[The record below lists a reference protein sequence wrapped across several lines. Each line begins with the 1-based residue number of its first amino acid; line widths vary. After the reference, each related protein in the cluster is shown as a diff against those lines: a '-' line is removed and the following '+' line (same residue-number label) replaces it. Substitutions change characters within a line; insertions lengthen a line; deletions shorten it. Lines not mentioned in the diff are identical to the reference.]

1 MNKDKDIFDR
11 IMEWKILSIF
21 NPFYKKYKEVL
32 LYLFFGG
39 LTTIISIGSYAFFDV
54 SMHMNPMIVNI
65 FSWILAVLFAY
76 VTNRIWVFDSNAE
89 GMKGIIQ
96 EMVSFFGGRVATLLM
111 EEAILYV
118 GINLLSMNSI
128 GVKVAAQ
135 ILVLIGNYLISK
147 LFVFRQTNMK
157 TKRIQYIDLANVI
170 STFAVVILH
179 TNGCF
184 WNFSR
189 ERYWLTA
196 NVIESLFI
204 FAVPVFFMISSITL
218 MDYQKKYDI
227 KIYLKKRFSK
237 TVIPFLFWTFMG
249 LLFDTFFLHT
259 VKVSD
264 LTLKVLVDGFI
275 NNRFVQVYWFFM
287 PLFGIYLSIPLFASI
302 EEGKRIE
309 LFKYLFVVGFIFNAT
324 IPFLLSAFHLD
335 ITWPLNINVVIG
347 YAIFV
352 VMGYLIHKMDFTP
365 NQRCIIY
372 FLGLAGLL
380 MHFGGTYYESYALG
394 DVSQIYKNLTYAPI
408 VMYSG
413 AFLLFIKQISEKLM
427 KTNISKYVHFI
438 KKYTF
443 PIYLMH
449 YYIIEILNRYLY
461 LTNYTKSIF
470 YRLGMPFIVI
480 PITIIITALIRKL
493 RLGKKVLP

>member
-1 MNKDKDIFDR
+1 
-11 IMEWKILSIF
+11 
-21 NPFYKKYKEVL
+21 
-32 LYLFFGG
+32 
-39 LTTIISIGSYAFFDV
+39 
-54 SMHMNPMIVNI
+54 
-65 FSWILAVLFAY
+65 
-76 VTNRIWVFDSNAE
+76 
-89 GMKGIIQ
+89 
-96 EMVSFFGGRVATLLM
+96 
-111 EEAILYV
+111 
-118 GINLLSMNSI
+118 
-128 GVKVAAQ
+128 
-135 ILVLIGNYLISK
+135 
-147 LFVFRQTNMK
+147 MK
-157 TKRIQYIDLANVI
+157 TKRIEYIDLANVI

-189 ERYWLTA
+189 ERYWPTA

-218 MDYQKKYDI
+218 MDYQKKYDT

-249 LLFDTFFLHT
+249 LLFDIFFLHT

-394 DVSQIYKNLTYAPI
+394 DVSQIYKKLTYAPI

-480 PITIIITALIRKL
+480 PITIITALIRKL

>member
-1 MNKDKDIFDR
+1 
-11 IMEWKILSIF
+11 
-21 NPFYKKYKEVL
+21 
-32 LYLFFGG
+32 
-39 LTTIISIGSYAFFDV
+39 
-54 SMHMNPMIVNI
+54 
-65 FSWILAVLFAY
+65 
-76 VTNRIWVFDSNAE
+76 
-89 GMKGIIQ
+89 
-96 EMVSFFGGRVATLLM
+96 
-111 EEAILYV
+111 
-118 GINLLSMNSI
+118 
-128 GVKVAAQ
+128 
-135 ILVLIGNYLISK
+135 
-147 LFVFRQTNMK
+147 MK
-157 TKRIQYIDLANVI
+157 TKRIEYIDLANVI

-218 MDYQKKYDI
+218 MDYQKKYDT

-249 LLFDTFFLHT
+249 LLFDIFFLHT

-275 NNRFVQVYWFFM
+275 NNRFVQIYWFFM

-302 EEGKRIE
+302 EEEKRVE
-309 LFKYLFVVGFIFNAT
+309 LFKYLFLIGFIFNGT
-324 IPFLLSAFHLD
+324 IPFLLSAFHID
-335 ITWPLNINVVIG
+335 MAWPLGINVVSG

-352 VMGYLIHKMDFTP
+352 IIGYLIHKIDFTL

-372 FLGLAGLL
+372 IFGLAGLL

-493 RLGKKVLP
+493 RLGKKILP

>member
-1 MNKDKDIFDR
+1 
-11 IMEWKILSIF
+11 
-21 NPFYKKYKEVL
+21 
-32 LYLFFGG
+32 
-39 LTTIISIGSYAFFDV
+39 
-54 SMHMNPMIVNI
+54 
-65 FSWILAVLFAY
+65 
-76 VTNRIWVFDSNAE
+76 
-89 GMKGIIQ
+89 
-96 EMVSFFGGRVATLLM
+96 
-111 EEAILYV
+111 
-118 GINLLSMNSI
+118 
-128 GVKVAAQ
+128 
-135 ILVLIGNYLISK
+135 
-147 LFVFRQTNMK
+147 MK
-157 TKRIQYIDLANVI
+157 TKRIEYIDLANVI

-204 FAVPVFFMISSITL
+204 FAVPVFFMISSISL
-218 MDYQKKYDI
+218 MDYQKKYDT

-249 LLFDTFFLHT
+249 LLFDIFFLHT

-275 NNRFVQVYWFFM
+275 NNRFVQIYWFFM

-302 EEGKRIE
+302 EEEKRVE
-309 LFKYLFVVGFIFNAT
+309 LFKYLFLIGFIFNGT
-324 IPFLLSAFHLD
+324 IPFLLSAFHID
-335 ITWPLNINVVIG
+335 MAWPLGINVISG

-352 VMGYLIHKMDFTP
+352 VMGYLIHKIDFTL

-372 FLGLAGLL
+372 ILGLAGLL

-413 AFLLFIKQISEKLM
+413 AFLLFIKQIGGKVM

-443 PIYLMH
+443 PIYLTH
-449 YYIIEILNRYLY
+449 YYIIEILNRYLH

-480 PITIIITALIRKL
+480 PITIIIVALIRKL

>member
-1 MNKDKDIFDR
+1 
-11 IMEWKILSIF
+11 
-21 NPFYKKYKEVL
+21 
-32 LYLFFGG
+32 
-39 LTTIISIGSYAFFDV
+39 
-54 SMHMNPMIVNI
+54 
-65 FSWILAVLFAY
+65 
-76 VTNRIWVFDSNAE
+76 
-89 GMKGIIQ
+89 
-96 EMVSFFGGRVATLLM
+96 
-111 EEAILYV
+111 
-118 GINLLSMNSI
+118 
-128 GVKVAAQ
+128 
-135 ILVLIGNYLISK
+135 
-147 LFVFRQTNMK
+147 MK
-157 TKRIQYIDLANVI
+157 TKRIEYIDLANVI

-179 TNGCF
+179 TNGFF

-218 MDYQKKYDI
+218 MDYQKKYDT

-249 LLFDTFFLHT
+249 LLFDIFFLHT

-275 NNRFVQVYWFFM
+275 NNRFVQIYWFFM

-302 EEGKRIE
+302 EEEKRVE
-309 LFKYLFVVGFIFNAT
+309 LFKYLFLIGFIFNGT
-324 IPFLLSAFHLD
+324 IPFLLSAFHID
-335 ITWPLNINVVIG
+335 MAWPLGINVVSG

-352 VMGYLIHKMDFTP
+352 IIGYLIHKIDFTL

-372 FLGLAGLL
+372 IFGLAGLL

-413 AFLLFIKQISEKLM
+413 AFLLFIKQISEKVM
-427 KTNISKYVHFI
+427 KTNISKYVHVI

-449 YYIIEILNRYLY
+449 YYIIEILNRYLH

-493 RLGKKVLP
+493 RLGKKILP

>member
-1 MNKDKDIFDR
+1 
-11 IMEWKILSIF
+11 
-21 NPFYKKYKEVL
+21 
-32 LYLFFGG
+32 
-39 LTTIISIGSYAFFDV
+39 
-54 SMHMNPMIVNI
+54 
-65 FSWILAVLFAY
+65 
-76 VTNRIWVFDSNAE
+76 
-89 GMKGIIQ
+89 
-96 EMVSFFGGRVATLLM
+96 
-111 EEAILYV
+111 
-118 GINLLSMNSI
+118 
-128 GVKVAAQ
+128 
-135 ILVLIGNYLISK
+135 
-147 LFVFRQTNMK
+147 MK
-157 TKRIQYIDLANVI
+157 TKRIEYIDLANVI

-218 MDYQKKYDI
+218 MDYQKKYDT

-249 LLFDTFFLHT
+249 LLFDIFFLHT

-438 KKYTF
+438 KKYAKFMKNVATRS
-443 PIYLMH
+443 
-449 YYIIEILNRYLY
+449 LN
-461 LTNYTKSIF
+461 LT
-470 YRLGMPFIVI
+470 
-480 PITIIITALIRKL
+480 
-493 RLGKKVLP
+493 

>member
-1 MNKDKDIFDR
+1 
-11 IMEWKILSIF
+11 
-21 NPFYKKYKEVL
+21 
-32 LYLFFGG
+32 
-39 LTTIISIGSYAFFDV
+39 
-54 SMHMNPMIVNI
+54 
-65 FSWILAVLFAY
+65 
-76 VTNRIWVFDSNAE
+76 
-89 GMKGIIQ
+89 MK
-96 EMVSFFGGRVATLLM
+96 
-111 EEAILYV
+111 
-118 GINLLSMNSI
+118 N
-128 GVKVAAQ
+128 
-135 ILVLIGNYLISK
+135 
-147 LFVFRQTNMK
+147 
-157 TKRIQYIDLANVI
+157 KRIEYIDLANVI

-184 WNFSR
+184 WDFSR

-196 NVIESLFI
+196 DVIESLFI
-204 FAVPVFFMISSITL
+204 FAVPVFFMISGISL
-218 MDYQKKYDI
+218 MDYQKKYDT

-249 LLFDTFFLHT
+249 LLFDIFFLHT
-259 VKVSD
+259 VKASD

-275 NNRFVQVYWFFM
+275 NNHFVQIYWFFM

-302 EEGKRIE
+302 EEEKRVE
-309 LFKYLFVVGFIFNAT
+309 LFKYLFLIGFIFNGT
-324 IPFLLSAFHLD
+324 IPFLLSAFHID
-335 ITWPLNINVVIG
+335 MAWPLGINVVSG

-352 VMGYLIHKMDFTP
+352 VMGYLIHKIDFTL

-372 FLGLAGLL
+372 ILGLAGLL

-394 DVSQIYKNLTYAPI
+394 DVSHIYKNLTYAPI

-413 AFLLFIKQISEKLM
+413 AFLLFIKQISEKVM
-427 KTNISKYVHFI
+427 KTNISKYVRFI

-443 PIYLMH
+443 PIYLMY
-449 YYIIEILNRYLY
+449 YYIIEILNRYLH

>member
-1 MNKDKDIFDR
+1 M
-11 IMEWKILSIF
+11 KI
-21 NPFYKKYKEVL
+21 
-32 LYLFFGG
+32 
-39 LTTIISIGSYAFFDV
+39 
-54 SMHMNPMIVNI
+54 
-65 FSWILAVLFAY
+65 
-76 VTNRIWVFDSNAE
+76 
-89 GMKGIIQ
+89 
-96 EMVSFFGGRVATLLM
+96 
-111 EEAILYV
+111 
-118 GINLLSMNSI
+118 
-128 GVKVAAQ
+128 
-135 ILVLIGNYLISK
+135 
-147 LFVFRQTNMK
+147 
-157 TKRIQYIDLANVI
+157 KRIEYIDLANVI

-204 FAVPVFFMISSITL
+204 FAVPVFFMISSISL
-218 MDYQKKYDI
+218 MDYQKKYDT

-237 TVIPFLFWTFMG
+237 TVIPFLFWTFIG
-249 LLFDTFFLHT
+249 LLFDMFFLHT

-264 LTLKVLVDGFI
+264 LSLKVLVDGFI
-275 NNRFVQVYWFFM
+275 NNRFVQIYWFFM

-302 EEGKRIE
+302 EEEKRVE
-309 LFKYLFVVGFIFNAT
+309 LFKYLFLIGFIFNGT
-324 IPFLLSAFHLD
+324 IPFLLSAFHID
-335 ITWPLNINVVIG
+335 MAWPLGINVVSG

-352 VMGYLIHKMDFTP
+352 VMGYLIHKIDFTL

-372 FLGLAGLL
+372 ILGLAGFL
-380 MHFGGTYYESYALG
+380 MHFGGTYFESYALG
-394 DVSQIYKNLTYAPI
+394 GVSQIYKNLMQTPI
-408 VMYSG
+408 LMYSG
-413 AFLLFIKQISEKLM
+413 AVFLFIRQISSKVM
-427 KTNISKYVHFI
+427 QTKISKSVQFI

-449 YYIIEILNRYLY
+449 YYIIEILNRYLH

-480 PITIIITALIRKL
+480 PITIIIAALIRKL

>member
-1 MNKDKDIFDR
+1 
-11 IMEWKILSIF
+11 
-21 NPFYKKYKEVL
+21 
-32 LYLFFGG
+32 
-39 LTTIISIGSYAFFDV
+39 
-54 SMHMNPMIVNI
+54 
-65 FSWILAVLFAY
+65 
-76 VTNRIWVFDSNAE
+76 
-89 GMKGIIQ
+89 
-96 EMVSFFGGRVATLLM
+96 
-111 EEAILYV
+111 
-118 GINLLSMNSI
+118 
-128 GVKVAAQ
+128 
-135 ILVLIGNYLISK
+135 
-147 LFVFRQTNMK
+147 MK
-157 TKRIQYIDLANVI
+157 TKRIEYIDLANVI

-218 MDYQKKYDI
+218 MDYQKKYDT

-249 LLFDTFFLHT
+249 LLFDIFFLHT

-264 LTLKVLVDGFI
+264 LNLKVLVDGFI
-275 NNRFVQVYWFFM
+275 NNRFVQIYWFFM

-302 EEGKRIE
+302 EEEKRVE
-309 LFKYLFVVGFIFNAT
+309 LFKYLFFIGFIFNGT
-324 IPFLLSAFHLD
+324 IPFLLSAFHID
-335 ITWPLNINVVIG
+335 MAWPLGINVVSG

-352 VMGYLIHKMDFTP
+352 IMGYLIHKIDFTL

-372 FLGLAGLL
+372 ILGLAGLL

-413 AFLLFIKQISEKLM
+413 AFLLFIKQISEKVM

-443 PIYLMH
+443 PIYLTH
-449 YYIIEILNRYLY
+449 YYIIEILNRYLH

-493 RLGKKVLP
+493 RLGKKILP

>member
-1 MNKDKDIFDR
+1 
-11 IMEWKILSIF
+11 
-21 NPFYKKYKEVL
+21 
-32 LYLFFGG
+32 
-39 LTTIISIGSYAFFDV
+39 
-54 SMHMNPMIVNI
+54 
-65 FSWILAVLFAY
+65 
-76 VTNRIWVFDSNAE
+76 
-89 GMKGIIQ
+89 
-96 EMVSFFGGRVATLLM
+96 
-111 EEAILYV
+111 
-118 GINLLSMNSI
+118 
-128 GVKVAAQ
+128 
-135 ILVLIGNYLISK
+135 
-147 LFVFRQTNMK
+147 MK
-157 TKRIQYIDLANVI
+157 TKRIEYIDLANVI

-184 WNFSR
+184 WDFSR

-196 NVIESLFI
+196 DVIESLFI
-204 FAVPVFFMISSITL
+204 FAVPVFFMISGISL
-218 MDYQKKYDI
+218 MDYQKKYDT

-249 LLFDTFFLHT
+249 LLFDIFFLHT
-259 VKVSD
+259 VKASD

-275 NNRFVQVYWFFM
+275 NNHFVQIYWFFM

-302 EEGKRIE
+302 EEEKRVE
-309 LFKYLFVVGFIFNAT
+309 LFKYLFLIGFIFNGT
-324 IPFLLSAFHLD
+324 IPFLLSAFHID
-335 ITWPLNINVVIG
+335 MAWPLGINVVSG

-352 VMGYLIHKMDFTP
+352 VMGYLIHKIDFTL

-372 FLGLAGLL
+372 ILGLAGLL
-380 MHFGGTYYESYALG
+380 MHFGDTYYESYALG

-413 AFLLFIKQISEKLM
+413 AFLLFIKQISEKVM

-449 YYIIEILNRYLY
+449 YYIIEILNRYLH

-480 PITIIITALIRKL
+480 PITIIIVALIRKL

>member
-1 MNKDKDIFDR
+1 
-11 IMEWKILSIF
+11 
-21 NPFYKKYKEVL
+21 
-32 LYLFFGG
+32 
-39 LTTIISIGSYAFFDV
+39 
-54 SMHMNPMIVNI
+54 
-65 FSWILAVLFAY
+65 
-76 VTNRIWVFDSNAE
+76 
-89 GMKGIIQ
+89 MK
-96 EMVSFFGGRVATLLM
+96 
-111 EEAILYV
+111 
-118 GINLLSMNSI
+118 N
-128 GVKVAAQ
+128 
-135 ILVLIGNYLISK
+135 
-147 LFVFRQTNMK
+147 
-157 TKRIQYIDLANVI
+157 KRIEYIDLANVI

-184 WNFSR
+184 WDFSR

-196 NVIESLFI
+196 DVIESLFI
-204 FAVPVFFMISSITL
+204 FAVPVFFMISGISL
-218 MDYQKKYDI
+218 MDYQKKYDT

-249 LLFDTFFLHT
+249 LLFDIFFLHT
-259 VKVSD
+259 VKASD

-275 NNRFVQVYWFFM
+275 NNHFVQIYWFFM

-302 EEGKRIE
+302 EEEKRVE
-309 LFKYLFVVGFIFNAT
+309 LFKYLFLIGFIFNGT
-324 IPFLLSAFHLD
+324 IPFLLSAFHID
-335 ITWPLNINVVIG
+335 MAWPLGINVVSG

-352 VMGYLIHKMDFTP
+352 VMGYLIHKIDFTL

-372 FLGLAGLL
+372 ILGLAGLL

-413 AFLLFIKQISEKLM
+413 AFLLFIKQISEKVM

-449 YYIIEILNRYLY
+449 YYIIEILNRYLH

-480 PITIIITALIRKL
+480 PITIIIVALIRKL

>member
-1 MNKDKDIFDR
+1 
-11 IMEWKILSIF
+11 
-21 NPFYKKYKEVL
+21 
-32 LYLFFGG
+32 
-39 LTTIISIGSYAFFDV
+39 
-54 SMHMNPMIVNI
+54 
-65 FSWILAVLFAY
+65 
-76 VTNRIWVFDSNAE
+76 
-89 GMKGIIQ
+89 
-96 EMVSFFGGRVATLLM
+96 
-111 EEAILYV
+111 
-118 GINLLSMNSI
+118 
-128 GVKVAAQ
+128 
-135 ILVLIGNYLISK
+135 
-147 LFVFRQTNMK
+147 MK
-157 TKRIQYIDLANVI
+157 TKRIEYIDLANVI

-204 FAVPVFFMISSITL
+204 FAVPVFFMISSISL
-218 MDYQKKYDI
+218 MDYQKKYDT

-249 LLFDTFFLHT
+249 LLFDIFFLHT

-275 NNRFVQVYWFFM
+275 NNRFVQIYWFFM

-302 EEGKRIE
+302 EEENRVE
-309 LFKYLFVVGFIFNAT
+309 LFKYLFLIGFIFNGT
-324 IPFLLSAFHLD
+324 IPFLLSAFHID
-335 ITWPLNINVVIG
+335 MAWPLGINVISG

-352 VMGYLIHKMDFTP
+352 VMGYLIHKIDFTL

-372 FLGLAGLL
+372 ILGLAGLL

-413 AFLLFIKQISEKLM
+413 AFLLFIKQIGGKVM

-443 PIYLMH
+443 PIYLMY
-449 YYIIEILNRYLY
+449 YYIIEILNRYLH

-480 PITIIITALIRKL
+480 PITIIIAALIRKL
-493 RLGKKVLP
+493 RLGKKILP

>member
-1 MNKDKDIFDR
+1 
-11 IMEWKILSIF
+11 
-21 NPFYKKYKEVL
+21 
-32 LYLFFGG
+32 
-39 LTTIISIGSYAFFDV
+39 
-54 SMHMNPMIVNI
+54 
-65 FSWILAVLFAY
+65 
-76 VTNRIWVFDSNAE
+76 
-89 GMKGIIQ
+89 
-96 EMVSFFGGRVATLLM
+96 
-111 EEAILYV
+111 
-118 GINLLSMNSI
+118 
-128 GVKVAAQ
+128 
-135 ILVLIGNYLISK
+135 
-147 LFVFRQTNMK
+147 MK
-157 TKRIQYIDLANVI
+157 TKRIEYIDLANVI

-204 FAVPVFFMISSITL
+204 FAVPVFFMISSISL
-218 MDYQKKYDI
+218 MDYQKKYDT

-249 LLFDTFFLHT
+249 LLFDIFFLHT

-275 NNRFVQVYWFFM
+275 NNRFVQIYWFFM

-302 EEGKRIE
+302 EEENRVE
-309 LFKYLFVVGFIFNAT
+309 LFKYLFLIGFIFNGT
-324 IPFLLSAFHLD
+324 IPFLLSAFHID
-335 ITWPLNINVVIG
+335 MAWPLGINVISG

-352 VMGYLIHKMDFTP
+352 VMGYLIHKIDFTL

-372 FLGLAGLL
+372 ILGLAGLL

-413 AFLLFIKQISEKLM
+413 AFLLFIKQIGGKVM

-449 YYIIEILNRYLY
+449 YYIIEILNRYLH

-480 PITIIITALIRKL
+480 PITIIIAALIRKL
-493 RLGKKVLP
+493 RLGKKILP

>member
-1 MNKDKDIFDR
+1 
-11 IMEWKILSIF
+11 
-21 NPFYKKYKEVL
+21 
-32 LYLFFGG
+32 
-39 LTTIISIGSYAFFDV
+39 
-54 SMHMNPMIVNI
+54 
-65 FSWILAVLFAY
+65 
-76 VTNRIWVFDSNAE
+76 
-89 GMKGIIQ
+89 
-96 EMVSFFGGRVATLLM
+96 
-111 EEAILYV
+111 
-118 GINLLSMNSI
+118 
-128 GVKVAAQ
+128 
-135 ILVLIGNYLISK
+135 
-147 LFVFRQTNMK
+147 MK
-157 TKRIQYIDLANVI
+157 TKRIEYIDLANVI

-184 WNFSR
+184 WDFSR

-204 FAVPVFFMISSITL
+204 FAVPVFFMISSISL
-218 MDYQKKYDI
+218 MDYQKKYDT

-249 LLFDTFFLHT
+249 LLFDIFFLHT
-259 VKVSD
+259 VKASD

-275 NNRFVQVYWFFM
+275 NNRFVQIYWFFM

-324 IPFLLSAFHLD
+324 IPFLLSAFHLN

-372 FLGLAGLL
+372 VAGLAGFL
-380 MHFGGTYYESYALG
+380 MHFCGTYYESYALG

-413 AFLLFIKQISEKLM
+413 AFLLFIKQISEKVM
-427 KTNISKYVHFI
+427 KTNISKSVHFI

-449 YYIIEILNRYLY
+449 YFIIEILNRYLH
-461 LTNYTKSIF
+461 LANYTKSIF
-470 YRLGMPFIVI
+470 YRLGMPFVVI
-480 PITIIITALIRKL
+480 PITIILTALIRKL
-493 RLGKKVLP
+493 RVGKKVLP

>member
-1 MNKDKDIFDR
+1 
-11 IMEWKILSIF
+11 
-21 NPFYKKYKEVL
+21 
-32 LYLFFGG
+32 
-39 LTTIISIGSYAFFDV
+39 
-54 SMHMNPMIVNI
+54 
-65 FSWILAVLFAY
+65 
-76 VTNRIWVFDSNAE
+76 
-89 GMKGIIQ
+89 
-96 EMVSFFGGRVATLLM
+96 
-111 EEAILYV
+111 
-118 GINLLSMNSI
+118 
-128 GVKVAAQ
+128 
-135 ILVLIGNYLISK
+135 
-147 LFVFRQTNMK
+147 MK
-157 TKRIQYIDLANVI
+157 TKRIEYINLANVI

-204 FAVPVFFMISSITL
+204 FAVPVFFMISSISL
-218 MDYQKKYDI
+218 MDYQKKYDT

-249 LLFDTFFLHT
+249 LLFDIFFLHT

-275 NNRFVQVYWFFM
+275 NNRFVQIYWFFM

-302 EEGKRIE
+302 EEEKRVE
-309 LFKYLFVVGFIFNAT
+309 LFKYLFLIGFIFNGT
-324 IPFLLSAFHLD
+324 IPFLLSAFHID
-335 ITWPLNINVVIG
+335 MAWPLGINVISG

-352 VMGYLIHKMDFTP
+352 VMGYLIHKIDFTL

-372 FLGLAGLL
+372 ILGLAGLL

-413 AFLLFIKQISEKLM
+413 AFLLFIKQISEKVM

-443 PIYLMH
+443 PIYLTH
-449 YYIIEILNRYLY
+449 YYIIEILNRYLH

-493 RLGKKVLP
+493 RLGKKVVP

>member
-1 MNKDKDIFDR
+1 
-11 IMEWKILSIF
+11 
-21 NPFYKKYKEVL
+21 
-32 LYLFFGG
+32 
-39 LTTIISIGSYAFFDV
+39 
-54 SMHMNPMIVNI
+54 
-65 FSWILAVLFAY
+65 
-76 VTNRIWVFDSNAE
+76 
-89 GMKGIIQ
+89 
-96 EMVSFFGGRVATLLM
+96 
-111 EEAILYV
+111 
-118 GINLLSMNSI
+118 
-128 GVKVAAQ
+128 
-135 ILVLIGNYLISK
+135 
-147 LFVFRQTNMK
+147 MK
-157 TKRIQYIDLANVI
+157 TKRIEYIDLANVI

-184 WNFSR
+184 WDFSR

-196 NVIESLFI
+196 DVIESLFI
-204 FAVPVFFMISSITL
+204 FAVPVFFMISGISL
-218 MDYQKKYDI
+218 MDYQKKYDT

-249 LLFDTFFLHT
+249 LLFDIFFLHT
-259 VKVSD
+259 VKASD

-275 NNRFVQVYWFFM
+275 NNHFVQIYWFFM

-302 EEGKRIE
+302 EEEKRVE
-309 LFKYLFVVGFIFNAT
+309 LFKYLFLIGFIFNGT
-324 IPFLLSAFHLD
+324 IPFLLSAFHID
-335 ITWPLNINVVIG
+335 MAWPLGINVVSG

-352 VMGYLIHKMDFTP
+352 VMGYLIHKIDFTL

-372 FLGLAGLL
+372 ILGLAGLL

-413 AFLLFIKQISEKLM
+413 AFLLFIKQISEKVM

-449 YYIIEILNRYLY
+449 YYIIEILNRYLH

-480 PITIIITALIRKL
+480 PITIIIVALIRKL

>member
-1 MNKDKDIFDR
+1 
-11 IMEWKILSIF
+11 
-21 NPFYKKYKEVL
+21 
-32 LYLFFGG
+32 
-39 LTTIISIGSYAFFDV
+39 
-54 SMHMNPMIVNI
+54 
-65 FSWILAVLFAY
+65 
-76 VTNRIWVFDSNAE
+76 
-89 GMKGIIQ
+89 
-96 EMVSFFGGRVATLLM
+96 
-111 EEAILYV
+111 
-118 GINLLSMNSI
+118 
-128 GVKVAAQ
+128 
-135 ILVLIGNYLISK
+135 
-147 LFVFRQTNMK
+147 MK
-157 TKRIQYIDLANVI
+157 TKRIEYIDLANVI

-204 FAVPVFFMISSITL
+204 FAVPVFFMISSISL
-218 MDYQKKYDI
+218 MDYQKKYDT

-249 LLFDTFFLHT
+249 LLFDIFFLHT

-275 NNRFVQVYWFFM
+275 NNRFVQIYWFFM

-302 EEGKRIE
+302 EEEKRVE
-309 LFKYLFVVGFIFNAT
+309 LFKYLFLIGFIFNGT
-324 IPFLLSAFHLD
+324 IPFLLSAFHID
-335 ITWPLNINVVIG
+335 MAWPLGINVVSG

-352 VMGYLIHKMDFTP
+352 VMGYLIHKIDFTP

-413 AFLLFIKQISEKLM
+413 AVLLFIKQISEKVM

-443 PIYLMH
+443 PIYLTH
-449 YYIIEILNRYLY
+449 YYIIEILNRYLH

-480 PITIIITALIRKL
+480 PITIIIAALIRKL

>member
-1 MNKDKDIFDR
+1 
-11 IMEWKILSIF
+11 
-21 NPFYKKYKEVL
+21 
-32 LYLFFGG
+32 
-39 LTTIISIGSYAFFDV
+39 
-54 SMHMNPMIVNI
+54 
-65 FSWILAVLFAY
+65 
-76 VTNRIWVFDSNAE
+76 
-89 GMKGIIQ
+89 
-96 EMVSFFGGRVATLLM
+96 
-111 EEAILYV
+111 
-118 GINLLSMNSI
+118 
-128 GVKVAAQ
+128 
-135 ILVLIGNYLISK
+135 
-147 LFVFRQTNMK
+147 MK
-157 TKRIQYIDLANVI
+157 TKRIEYIDLANVI

-179 TNGCF
+179 TNGWF

-204 FAVPVFFMISSITL
+204 FTVPVFFMISSISL
-218 MDYQKKYDI
+218 MDYQKKYDT

-249 LLFDTFFLHT
+249 LLFDIFFLHT

-275 NNRFVQVYWFFM
+275 NNRFVQIYWFFM

-302 EEGKRIE
+302 EEEKRVE
-309 LFKYLFVVGFIFNAT
+309 LFKYLFLIGFIFNGT
-324 IPFLLSAFHLD
+324 IPFLLSAFHID
-335 ITWPLNINVVIG
+335 MAWPLGINVISG

-352 VMGYLIHKMDFTP
+352 VMGYLIHKIDFTL

-372 FLGLAGLL
+372 ILGLAGLL

-413 AFLLFIKQISEKLM
+413 AFLLFIKQISEKVM

-443 PIYLMH
+443 PIYLTH
-449 YYIIEILNRYLY
+449 YYIIEILNRYLH

-493 RLGKKVLP
+493 RLGKKILP

>member
-1 MNKDKDIFDR
+1 
-11 IMEWKILSIF
+11 
-21 NPFYKKYKEVL
+21 
-32 LYLFFGG
+32 
-39 LTTIISIGSYAFFDV
+39 
-54 SMHMNPMIVNI
+54 
-65 FSWILAVLFAY
+65 
-76 VTNRIWVFDSNAE
+76 
-89 GMKGIIQ
+89 
-96 EMVSFFGGRVATLLM
+96 
-111 EEAILYV
+111 
-118 GINLLSMNSI
+118 
-128 GVKVAAQ
+128 
-135 ILVLIGNYLISK
+135 
-147 LFVFRQTNMK
+147 MK
-157 TKRIQYIDLANVI
+157 TKRIEYIDLANVI

-204 FAVPVFFMISSITL
+204 FAVPVFFMISSISL
-218 MDYQKKYDI
+218 MDYQKKYDT

-249 LLFDTFFLHT
+249 LLFDIFFLHT

-275 NNRFVQVYWFFM
+275 NNRFVQIYWFFM

-302 EEGKRIE
+302 EEEKRVE
-309 LFKYLFVVGFIFNAT
+309 LFKYLFLIGFIFNGT
-324 IPFLLSAFHLD
+324 IPFLLSAFHID
-335 ITWPLNINVVIG
+335 MAWPLGINVVSG

-352 VMGYLIHKMDFTP
+352 VMGYLIHKMDFTL

-372 FLGLAGLL
+372 ILGLAGLL

-413 AFLLFIKQISEKLM
+413 AFLLFIKQIGGKVM

-449 YYIIEILNRYLY
+449 YYIIEILNRYLH

-480 PITIIITALIRKL
+480 PITIIIAALIRKL
-493 RLGKKVLP
+493 RLGKKILPQIT

>member
-1 MNKDKDIFDR
+1 
-11 IMEWKILSIF
+11 
-21 NPFYKKYKEVL
+21 
-32 LYLFFGG
+32 
-39 LTTIISIGSYAFFDV
+39 
-54 SMHMNPMIVNI
+54 
-65 FSWILAVLFAY
+65 
-76 VTNRIWVFDSNAE
+76 
-89 GMKGIIQ
+89 
-96 EMVSFFGGRVATLLM
+96 
-111 EEAILYV
+111 
-118 GINLLSMNSI
+118 
-128 GVKVAAQ
+128 
-135 ILVLIGNYLISK
+135 
-147 LFVFRQTNMK
+147 MK
-157 TKRIQYIDLANVI
+157 TKRIEYIDLANVI

-184 WNFSR
+184 WDFSR

-196 NVIESLFI
+196 NVIESIFI
-204 FAVPVFFMISSITL
+204 FAVPVFFMISSISL
-218 MDYQKKYDI
+218 MDYQKKYDT

-237 TVIPFLFWTFMG
+237 TVIPFLFWTFIG
-249 LLFDTFFLHT
+249 LLFDMFFLHT

-264 LTLKVLVDGFI
+264 LTLKVLIDGFI
-275 NNRFVQVYWFFM
+275 NNRFVQIYWFFM

-309 LFKYLFVVGFIFNAT
+309 IFKYLFVVGFIFNAT
-324 IPFLLSAFHLD
+324 IPFLFSAFHLD

-347 YAIFV
+347 YTIFV

-365 NQRCIIY
+365 VQRYLIY
-372 FLGLAGLL
+372 MLGLIGVL

-394 DVSQIYKNLTYAPI
+394 DVSNVYKNLTYAPI

-413 AFLLFIKQISEKLM
+413 AFLLFIKQIGEKVM

-449 YYIIEILNRYLY
+449 YYIIEILNRYLH

-480 PITIIITALIRKL
+480 PITIIIAALIRKL

>member
-1 MNKDKDIFDR
+1 
-11 IMEWKILSIF
+11 
-21 NPFYKKYKEVL
+21 
-32 LYLFFGG
+32 
-39 LTTIISIGSYAFFDV
+39 
-54 SMHMNPMIVNI
+54 
-65 FSWILAVLFAY
+65 
-76 VTNRIWVFDSNAE
+76 
-89 GMKGIIQ
+89 
-96 EMVSFFGGRVATLLM
+96 
-111 EEAILYV
+111 
-118 GINLLSMNSI
+118 
-128 GVKVAAQ
+128 
-135 ILVLIGNYLISK
+135 
-147 LFVFRQTNMK
+147 MK
-157 TKRIQYIDLANVI
+157 TKRIEYIDLANVI

-184 WNFSR
+184 WDFSR

-204 FAVPVFFMISSITL
+204 FAVPVFFMISSISL
-218 MDYQKKYDI
+218 MDYQKKYDT

-249 LLFDTFFLHT
+249 LLFDIFFLHT
-259 VKVSD
+259 VKVSE

-275 NNRFVQVYWFFM
+275 NNRFVQIYWFFM

-324 IPFLLSAFHLD
+324 IPFLLSAFHLN

-372 FLGLAGLL
+372 FLGLSGLL
-380 MHFGGTYYESYALG
+380 MHFCGTYYESYALG

-413 AFLLFIKQISEKLM
+413 AFLLFIKQISEKVM
-427 KTNISKYVHFI
+427 KTNISKSVHFI

-449 YYIIEILNRYLY
+449 YFIIEILNRYLH
-461 LTNYTKSIF
+461 LANYTKSIF
-470 YRLGMPFIVI
+470 YRLGMPFVVI
-480 PITIIITALIRKL
+480 PITIILTALIRKL
-493 RLGKKVLP
+493 RVGKKVLP

>member
-1 MNKDKDIFDR
+1 
-11 IMEWKILSIF
+11 
-21 NPFYKKYKEVL
+21 
-32 LYLFFGG
+32 
-39 LTTIISIGSYAFFDV
+39 
-54 SMHMNPMIVNI
+54 
-65 FSWILAVLFAY
+65 
-76 VTNRIWVFDSNAE
+76 
-89 GMKGIIQ
+89 
-96 EMVSFFGGRVATLLM
+96 
-111 EEAILYV
+111 
-118 GINLLSMNSI
+118 
-128 GVKVAAQ
+128 
-135 ILVLIGNYLISK
+135 
-147 LFVFRQTNMK
+147 MK
-157 TKRIQYIDLANVI
+157 TKRIEYIDLANVI

-204 FAVPVFFMISSITL
+204 FAVPVFFMISSISL
-218 MDYQKKYDI
+218 MDYQKKYNT

-249 LLFDTFFLHT
+249 LLFDIFFLHT

-275 NNRFVQVYWFFM
+275 NNRFVQIYWFFI

-324 IPFLLSAFHLD
+324 IPFLFSAFHLD

-365 NQRCIIY
+365 NQRFIIY
-372 FLGLAGLL
+372 FLGLAGLS

-413 AFLLFIKQISEKLM
+413 AFLLFIKQISEKVM

-443 PIYLMH
+443 PIYLLH
-449 YYIIEILNRYLY
+449 YFVMELISKNLNLA
-461 LTNYTKSIF
+461 NYTKSII

-480 PITIIITALIRKL
+480 PITIIIAALIRKL

>member
-1 MNKDKDIFDR
+1 
-11 IMEWKILSIF
+11 
-21 NPFYKKYKEVL
+21 
-32 LYLFFGG
+32 
-39 LTTIISIGSYAFFDV
+39 
-54 SMHMNPMIVNI
+54 
-65 FSWILAVLFAY
+65 
-76 VTNRIWVFDSNAE
+76 
-89 GMKGIIQ
+89 
-96 EMVSFFGGRVATLLM
+96 
-111 EEAILYV
+111 
-118 GINLLSMNSI
+118 
-128 GVKVAAQ
+128 
-135 ILVLIGNYLISK
+135 
-147 LFVFRQTNMK
+147 MK
-157 TKRIQYIDLANVI
+157 TKRIEYIDLANVI

-184 WNFSR
+184 WDFSR

-196 NVIESLFI
+196 DVIESLFI
-204 FAVPVFFMISSITL
+204 FAVPVFFMISGISL
-218 MDYQKKYDI
+218 MDYQKKYDT

-249 LLFDTFFLHT
+249 LLFDIFFLHT
-259 VKVSD
+259 VKASD

-275 NNRFVQVYWFFM
+275 NNHFVQIYSFFM

-302 EEGKRIE
+302 EEEKRVE
-309 LFKYLFVVGFIFNAT
+309 LFKYLFLIGFIFNGT
-324 IPFLLSAFHLD
+324 IPFLLSAFHID
-335 ITWPLNINVVIG
+335 MAWPLGINVVSG

-352 VMGYLIHKMDFTP
+352 VMGYLIHKIDFTL

-372 FLGLAGLL
+372 ILGLAGLL

-394 DVSQIYKNLTYAPI
+394 DVSQIYKILTYAPI

-413 AFLLFIKQISEKLM
+413 AFLLFIKQISEKVM

-449 YYIIEILNRYLY
+449 YYIIEILNRYLH

-480 PITIIITALIRKL
+480 PITIIIVALIRKL